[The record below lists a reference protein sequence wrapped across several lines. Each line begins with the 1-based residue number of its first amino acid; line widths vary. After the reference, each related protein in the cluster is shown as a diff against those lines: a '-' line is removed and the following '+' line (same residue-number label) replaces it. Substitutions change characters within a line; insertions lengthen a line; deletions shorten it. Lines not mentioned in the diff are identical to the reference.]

1 MSNLSKQKRER
12 MLSFLN
18 TLKEKNKDDQEA
30 IVALNEIETEL
41 NSKKYGLV
49 WEKHEE
55 QVDMMIKDNIPVF
68 TEVKEKEI
76 THDKK
81 QRYNFLLEGD
91 NLHSLKLLEKT
102 HKEKIDVIYI
112 DPPYNLGKKDF
123 SYNDTFVNEDD
134 GYKHSKW
141 LSFMNVRLE
150 IAYQLLSKNGLIAI
164 SIDETEYAQLKL
176 LCDDIFGEKNR
187 LITFHIQVRY
197 DNKNLNTKNDWQPI
211 MEYILIYAKNKDV
224 FKRDAIRF
232 LMSALKQIE
241 VDERKEL
248 SDEDIMKIIQKS
260 LKQREDAISAFQEA
274 GRNDLVEKETAEASL
289 LKSYLP
295 QQLSDDELKAIIQK
309 HIAALGISS
318 MKEIGKLMPVI
329 LSECAGVADGKRI
342 NLIAKTMLA

>member
-1 MSNLSKQKRER
+1 MSQLKTKLQDD
-12 MLSFLN
+12 
-18 TLKEKNKDDQEA
+18 LKEAMKNKDA
-30 IVALNEIETEL
+30 
-41 NSKKYGLV
+41 
-49 WEKHEE
+49 
-55 QVDMMIKDNIPVF
+55 
-68 TEVKEKEI
+68 
-76 THDKK
+76 
-81 QRYNFLLEGD
+81 
-91 NLHSLKLLEKT
+91 
-102 HKEKIDVIYI
+102 
-112 DPPYNLGKKDF
+112 
-123 SYNDTFVNEDD
+123 
-134 GYKHSKW
+134 
-141 LSFMNVRLE
+141 
-150 IAYQLLSKNGLIAI
+150 
-164 SIDETEYAQLKL
+164 
-176 LCDDIFGEKNR
+176 
-187 LITFHIQVRY
+187 
-197 DNKNLNTKNDWQPI
+197 
-211 MEYILIYAKNKDV
+211 

-248 SDEDIMKIIQKS
+248 SDEDIIKIIQKS

>member
-1 MSNLSKQKRER
+1 MSQLKTKLQDD
-12 MLSFLN
+12 
-18 TLKEKNKDDQEA
+18 LKEAMKNKDA
-30 IVALNEIETEL
+30 
-41 NSKKYGLV
+41 
-49 WEKHEE
+49 
-55 QVDMMIKDNIPVF
+55 
-68 TEVKEKEI
+68 
-76 THDKK
+76 
-81 QRYNFLLEGD
+81 
-91 NLHSLKLLEKT
+91 
-102 HKEKIDVIYI
+102 
-112 DPPYNLGKKDF
+112 
-123 SYNDTFVNEDD
+123 
-134 GYKHSKW
+134 
-141 LSFMNVRLE
+141 
-150 IAYQLLSKNGLIAI
+150 
-164 SIDETEYAQLKL
+164 
-176 LCDDIFGEKNR
+176 
-187 LITFHIQVRY
+187 
-197 DNKNLNTKNDWQPI
+197 
-211 MEYILIYAKNKDV
+211 

-342 NLIAKTMLA
+342 NLIAKSMLA

>member
-1 MSNLSKQKRER
+1 MSQLKTKLQDD
-12 MLSFLN
+12 
-18 TLKEKNKDDQEA
+18 LKEAMKNKDA
-30 IVALNEIETEL
+30 
-41 NSKKYGLV
+41 
-49 WEKHEE
+49 
-55 QVDMMIKDNIPVF
+55 
-68 TEVKEKEI
+68 
-76 THDKK
+76 
-81 QRYNFLLEGD
+81 
-91 NLHSLKLLEKT
+91 
-102 HKEKIDVIYI
+102 
-112 DPPYNLGKKDF
+112 
-123 SYNDTFVNEDD
+123 
-134 GYKHSKW
+134 
-141 LSFMNVRLE
+141 
-150 IAYQLLSKNGLIAI
+150 
-164 SIDETEYAQLKL
+164 
-176 LCDDIFGEKNR
+176 
-187 LITFHIQVRY
+187 
-197 DNKNLNTKNDWQPI
+197 
-211 MEYILIYAKNKDV
+211 

>member
-1 MSNLSKQKRER
+1 MSQLKTKLQDD
-12 MLSFLN
+12 
-18 TLKEKNKDDQEA
+18 LKEAMKNKDA
-30 IVALNEIETEL
+30 
-41 NSKKYGLV
+41 
-49 WEKHEE
+49 
-55 QVDMMIKDNIPVF
+55 
-68 TEVKEKEI
+68 
-76 THDKK
+76 
-81 QRYNFLLEGD
+81 
-91 NLHSLKLLEKT
+91 
-102 HKEKIDVIYI
+102 
-112 DPPYNLGKKDF
+112 
-123 SYNDTFVNEDD
+123 
-134 GYKHSKW
+134 
-141 LSFMNVRLE
+141 
-150 IAYQLLSKNGLIAI
+150 
-164 SIDETEYAQLKL
+164 
-176 LCDDIFGEKNR
+176 
-187 LITFHIQVRY
+187 
-197 DNKNLNTKNDWQPI
+197 
-211 MEYILIYAKNKDV
+211 

-309 HIAALGISS
+309 HIAASGISS

>member
-1 MSNLSKQKRER
+1 MSQLKMKLQDD
-12 MLSFLN
+12 
-18 TLKEKNKDDQEA
+18 LKEAMKNKDA
-30 IVALNEIETEL
+30 
-41 NSKKYGLV
+41 
-49 WEKHEE
+49 
-55 QVDMMIKDNIPVF
+55 
-68 TEVKEKEI
+68 
-76 THDKK
+76 
-81 QRYNFLLEGD
+81 
-91 NLHSLKLLEKT
+91 
-102 HKEKIDVIYI
+102 
-112 DPPYNLGKKDF
+112 
-123 SYNDTFVNEDD
+123 
-134 GYKHSKW
+134 
-141 LSFMNVRLE
+141 
-150 IAYQLLSKNGLIAI
+150 
-164 SIDETEYAQLKL
+164 
-176 LCDDIFGEKNR
+176 
-187 LITFHIQVRY
+187 
-197 DNKNLNTKNDWQPI
+197 
-211 MEYILIYAKNKDV
+211 

-342 NLIAKTMLA
+342 NLIAKSMLA